1 MLAQLATI
9 GAALDRALARL
20 EEGLIAL
27 LLSGMVLMT
36 FSQVITRYG
45 FNAGWVWSLE
55 ATTYMFGGLLM
66 VGISY
71 AMRQHAHMNVDALV
85 NTLPRRWRRAA
96 ALLALGLCFAY
107 VALMLWGAIE
117 LVARLRELGSNARD
131 LPVKRWVLMCM
142 LPAGF
147 ALLGLRLVQ
156 VTLQV
161 LRGKRDGIGGGHGQA
176 REALPP
182 PPERAAT

>member
-1 MLAQLATI
+1 MLA
-9 GAALDRALARL
+9 ALNRALARL

-27 LLSGMVLMT
+27 LLAGMVLMT
-36 FSQVITRYG
+36 FAQVTIRYG

-85 NTLPRRWRRAA
+85 GILPRRWKRAA
-96 ALLALGLCFAY
+96 TLLAIALCFAY
-107 VALMLWGAIE
+107 VALMIWGAVE
-117 LVARLRELGSNARD
+117 LVARLRDLGTNARD
-131 LPVKRWVLMCM
+131 IPVKRWVLMSM

-156 VTLQV
+156 VTVEV
-161 LRGKRDGIGGGHGQA
+161 LRGQRDTLGSAHGQA
-176 REALPP
+176 REPP
-182 PPERAAT
+182 PPAGGASA